1 MEDQLWRGITDTE
14 RLARYFGKLADKLR
28 HRHRLLTML
37 LALEA
42 TGAGAMLI
50 ARLPEWAAALMFAF
64 VAATAIWS
72 FLADYSGK
80 AMAADLFSLQYRH
93 LLIEWNRLWYGE
105 AIQAQ
110 IDALQT
116 KLVQIPS
123 GVELA
128 FDHKLNDDAGDEAY
142 TVLAHDFGVHYQGRG
157 AAAATSVS

>member
-1 MEDQLWRGITDTE
+1 MDDQLWRGITDTE

-28 HRHRLLTML
+28 TRHRLLTML

-50 ARLPEWAAALMFAF
+50 AQLPEWVAALMFAF
-64 VAATAIWS
+64 VAATAIWA
-72 FLADYSGK
+72 FLADYPGK
-80 AMAADLFSLQYRH
+80 AMAADLFSLQYKR
-93 LLIEWNRLWYGE
+93 LSIEWNRLWYGE
-105 AIQAQ
+105 ATQGE

-123 GVELA
+123 GVDLA
-128 FDHKLNDDAGDEAY
+128 LDHKLNDEAGDEAY

-157 AAAATSVS
+157 AAAGASVS